1 MIKTENANKCLII
14 LYLLWYNA
22 AKGRCCQLDDLTSR
36 QLQILNYIRH
46 EVMTKNY
53 PPSVR
58 EIGEAVGLSSSSTV
72 HAHLAKLEE
81 KGFIRRDPTKPRAI
95 ELLDYHPASPFIQD
109 VVSVPVVGHVTA
121 GEPILAEQ
129 NIEDYFPLPKTLVHR
144 DTVFLLKV
152 RGDSMIKAGIMD
164 GDLVIVRQQAT
175 AQNGEI
181 IVAMLDGE
189 ATVKRYYREKDHIR
203 LQPENDFYEP
213 VASPHIVVIGKVIG
227 VFRNIH

>member
-1 MIKTENANKCLII
+1 M
-14 LYLLWYNA
+14 
-22 AKGRCCQLDDLTSR
+22 DDLTPR
-36 QLQILNYIRH
+36 QMQILEYIRR
-46 EVMTKNY
+46 EVKAKNY

-95 ELLDYHPASPFIQD
+95 ELLSDDPSPAFIQD
-109 VVSVPVVGHVTA
+109 IVSVPVVGHVTA

-129 NIEDYFPLPKTLVHR
+129 NIEEYFPLPKMMVHS

-152 RGDSMIKAGIMD
+152 RGDSMINAGIMD
-164 GDLVIVRQQAT
+164 GDLVIVRQQQT
-175 AQNGEI
+175 AHNGEI
-181 IVAMLDGE
+181 VVAMLDSE
-189 ATVKRYYREKDHIR
+189 ATVKRYYKEKDHIR

-213 VASPHIVVIGKVIG
+213 LCSPHVSVVGKVIG
-227 VFRNIH
+227 VFRQIH